1 LEEDFV
7 IMANQVEGDEV
18 EDEEEEEGGGVFSD
32 IEEEFEDEEVEPKQR
47 VPRLLDEQFDLLALE
62 EYGDSDD
69 DDGGV
74 RDGERELPTE
84 VIDELKLFHN
94 QNVCVDEQYRTPAEL
109 VRRKLDSTTEEEV
122 DVSANVIQ
130 KCAEYAERYLN
141 DPAEDEEVVLVSESS
156 DESEVWDCESIV
168 STYSNL
174 DNHPG
179 KIQTP
184 NPRNRLPKVF
194 PGETATTKDIIKL
207 HGKEKLPVD
216 YLPQRKRKSEKEKKP
231 KSAEAEASYTEYFKK
246 VVQKETKDE
255 KKARKAIFC

>member
-1 LEEDFV
+1 MSNFHTLS
-7 IMANQVEGDEV
+7 INLQ
-18 EDEEEEEGGGVFSD
+18 
-32 IEEEFEDEEVEPKQR
+32 
-47 VPRLLDEQFDLLALE
+47 LALE

-69 DDGGV
+69 DAVV
-74 RDGERELPTE
+74 RDGERELTTE
-84 VIDELKLFHN
+84 VVDELKLFHN
-94 QNVCVDEQYRTPAEL
+94 QNVCVDEEYRTPGDF
-109 VRRKLDSTTEEEV
+109 VRRKLDSTTTEEV
-122 DVSANVIQ
+122 DESANVIQ
-130 KCAEYAERYLN
+130 KCAEYAEKYLN
-141 DPAEDEEVVLVSESS
+141 ETAEDEEVVLISESS

-184 NPRNRLPKVF
+184 GNPKNRLPKVF

-207 HGKEKLPVD
+207 YGKEKLPVD

-231 KSAEAEASYTEYFKK
+231 KPADAEAEASDTEYFKK

-255 KKARKAIFC
+255 KKARKVNMYYYFNFRLIGQILQSCT

>member
-1 LEEDFV
+1 
-7 IMANQVEGDEV
+7 MSN
-18 EDEEEEEGGGVFSD
+18 
-32 IEEEFEDEEVEPKQR
+32 
-47 VPRLLDEQFDLLALE
+47 FDSLQINLQLALE

-74 RDGERELPTE
+74 RAGEHELPNE

-94 QNVCVDEQYRTPAEL
+94 QNVCVDEGYRTPGDF
-109 VRRKLDSTTEEEV
+109 VRRKLDSSTAEEV
-122 DVSANVIQ
+122 DESANVIQ

-141 DPAEDEEVVLVSESS
+141 EAEEEVVLVSESS
-156 DESEVWDCESIV
+156 DESEVHDCESIV

-184 NPRNRLPKVF
+184 GNPRNRLPKVF

-216 YLPQRKRKSEKEKKP
+216 YLPQRKRKTEKEKKP
-231 KSAEAEASYTEYFKK
+231 KPTEAEPEDSDTEYFKK

-255 KKARKAIFC
+255 KKARKVNMHFGFRLVRVFWF